1 MQIGVS
7 FVRDLY
13 QSLIASAMPILALLI
28 QFLLGKLP
36 TLKSQIDAGFAY
48 LAKRFAETTTVWM
61 LLLACA

>member
-13 QSLIASAMPILALLI
+13 QSFVSSAMLMLVLLI
-28 QFLLGKLP
+28 QILLGKLP

-48 LAKRFAETTTVWM
+48 LAKRFAEITTVWM
-61 LLLACA
+61 LLFACA